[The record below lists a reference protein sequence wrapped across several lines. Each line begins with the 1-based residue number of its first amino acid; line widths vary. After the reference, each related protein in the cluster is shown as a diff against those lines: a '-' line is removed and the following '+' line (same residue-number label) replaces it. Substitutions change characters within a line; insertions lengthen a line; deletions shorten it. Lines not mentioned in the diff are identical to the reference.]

1 MIRVPISM
9 GQEERKIMFNIKKI
23 RKDIALIK
31 ERNKMSDREIVEYYG
46 QIWDNVKHMKKFIK
60 ELRNRYKE
68 EEQISFGNLPLTS
81 IDMLNLPKFTEL
93 LKGNKKE

>member
-1 MIRVPISM
+1 
-9 GQEERKIMFNIKKI
+9 
-23 RKDIALIK
+23 
-31 ERNKMSDREIVEYYG
+31 MSDREIVEYYG

-68 EEQISFGNLPLTS
+68 EEQISFCNPPLTS

-93 LKGNKKE
+93 LKGDKKE